1 MLPAWSG
8 GVREIACVMQAVELG
23 AADLTPTAAAA
34 EAAEQAGLSQPA
46 VEILSTGEGTSYRIA
61 GSGQNV
67 ALRLEKPGS
76 ATTFKQALIQSV
88 TVDGREVAGVQ
99 APVAE
104 PGDAILYVASR
115 VKGAKEMQVTA
126 ERSFDVDKLD
136 IWTWTTYTETYSN
149 TITYTFDCTAWN

>member
-1 MLPAWSG
+1 M
-8 GVREIACVMQAVELG
+8 
-23 AADLTPTAAAA
+23 
-34 EAAEQAGLSQPA
+34 
-46 VEILSTGEGTSYRIA
+46 EILSTGEGTSYRIA

-136 IWTWTTYTETYSN
+136 IWTWTTYTEIYSN